1 MKTTK
6 FKFIL
11 NIFLFIT
18 FLFLMDEWSF
28 LGIAFHEIAGLA
40 ICLFYILHK
49 ALNWPFIKETTCRL
63 FGKIAGRSRINYI
76 IDVLLLAG
84 FTLII
89 ISGMGIAK
97 TIDFTWLGFTKE
109 NFIIWRF
116 MHTSVSMIVLM
127 LAGVHVGMH
136 WSWVRARFSGSGIEK
151 KNTTGR
157 KVIYAV
163 LVAVI
168 VTGAVYSYKSLDFG
182 GKTTILFKIVSG
194 DQDMMMRRPPK
205 LPPGGTSAFKPPEGF
220 RGGQHDEF
228 TRPDGVGPPGEQGV
242 QGLSRGKGMHGK
254 PGAGKIISLRNVIPY
269 AFILAFFILVTR
281 VLDVSIRKRL
291 QVRSSDRA

>member
-1 MKTTK
+1 MKSLT

-28 LGIAFHEIAGLA
+28 LGITFHEIAGLV

-49 ALNWPFIKETTCRL
+49 ALNWQFIKETTSRL
-63 FGKIAGRSRINYI
+63 FGRIPGRSRFNYI

-97 TIDFTWLGFTKE
+97 TIDFSWLGFTKD

-127 LAGVHVGMH
+127 LVGVHVGIH
-136 WSWVRARFSGSGIEK
+136 WSWVKARFRRSGSK
-151 KNTTGR
+151 
-157 KVIYAV
+157 
-163 LVAVI
+163 
-168 VTGAVYSYKSLDFG
+168 
-182 GKTTILFKIVSG
+182 
-194 DQDMMMRRPPK
+194 
-205 LPPGGTSAFKPPEGF
+205 
-220 RGGQHDEF
+220 
-228 TRPDGVGPPGEQGV
+228 
-242 QGLSRGKGMHGK
+242 
-254 PGAGKIISLRNVIPY
+254 
-269 AFILAFFILVTR
+269 
-281 VLDVSIRKRL
+281 
-291 QVRSSDRA
+291 